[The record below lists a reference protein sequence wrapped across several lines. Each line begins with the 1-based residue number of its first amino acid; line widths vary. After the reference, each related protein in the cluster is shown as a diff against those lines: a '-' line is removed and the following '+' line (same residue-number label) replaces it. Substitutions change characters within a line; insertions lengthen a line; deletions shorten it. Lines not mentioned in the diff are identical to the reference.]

1 MNDNKAPIGRR
12 YKEVPVKSA
21 IPIWCAATVWLF
33 AAVFIPFYSVW
44 HIIIIALIS
53 AAVGITV
60 KLVLPKET
68 RQVEVPFASGNF
80 ALDGI
85 VQEIDRANDAL
96 ENVRKSISADS
107 PSAADKIYGI
117 CEQIEKIRQAL
128 INSPDDITSVRRFI
142 NYYLPTT
149 VNLAEKY
156 QKALEAKSEGENAQ
170 RTLSSIEA
178 VFDQIKQSFEKQHD
192 ALFADDAMDASAEIK
207 VLETMLQR
215 DNLK

>member
-1 MNDNKAPIGRR
+1 MSENKAPIGRR

-21 IPIWCAATVWLF
+21 IPIWCAAAVWLI
-33 AAVFIPFYSVW
+33 AAAFIPFYSIW
-44 HIIIIALIS
+44 HIIIIAVIS
-53 AAVGITV
+53 AAVGIIV

-68 RQVEVPFASGNF
+68 KQVEVPFASGNL

-85 VQEIDRANDAL
+85 VQEIDRANDEL
-96 ENVRKSISADS
+96 ENVRKNIAGPS
-107 PSAADKIYGI
+107 PSAADKISGI

-128 INSPDDITSVRRFI
+128 INSPDDIKSVRRFI

-156 QKALEAKSEGENAQ
+156 RITLEAKSEGENAKK
-170 RTLSSIEA
+170 TLSAIED
-178 VFDQIKQSFEKQHD
+178 VFDQIKLSFEKQHD
-192 ALFADDAMDASAEIK
+192 ALFEDDAIDASAEIK
-207 VLETMLQR
+207 VLETMLER

>member
-1 MNDNKAPIGRR
+1 MNENKAPIGRR

-21 IPIWCAATVWLF
+21 IPIWCAAAVWIF
-33 AAVFIPFYSVW
+33 AAIFIPFYSIW
-44 HIIIIALIS
+44 HIVIIAAIS

-68 RQVEVPFASGNF
+68 RRVEVPFASGNL

-85 VQEIDRANDAL
+85 ISEIDRANDAL
-96 ENVRKSISADS
+96 DNVRASIASDS

-117 CEQIEKIRQAL
+117 CEQIGKIRADL
-128 INSPDDITSVRRFI
+128 INSPGDISYVRRLI

-156 QKALEAKSEGENAQ
+156 RITLEAHSEGENAKT
-170 RTLSSIEA
+170 TLSSIEK
-178 VFDQIKQSFEKQHD
+178 VFDQIILSFKKQHD
-192 ALFADDAMDASAEIK
+192 ALFEDDVMDASAEIK
-207 VLETMLQR
+207 VLETMLEK

>member
-1 MNDNKAPIGRR
+1 MNENKAPIGRR

-21 IPIWCAATVWLF
+21 IPIWCAAAVWVI
-33 AAVFIPFYSVW
+33 AAIFIPFYSIW
-44 HIIIIALIS
+44 HIIIIAVIS

-68 RQVEVPFASGNF
+68 RQVEVPFASGNL

-96 ENVRKSISADS
+96 ESVRANIAADS

-117 CEQIEKIRQAL
+117 REQIDKIRQAL

-156 QKALEAKSEGENAQ
+156 QAALQAKSEGENAKK
-170 RTLSSIEA
+170 TLSSIEA
-178 VFDQIKQSFEKQHD
+178 VFDQIKLSFEKQHD
-192 ALFADDAMDASAEIK
+192 ALFADDVIDATAEIK
-207 VLETMLQR
+207 VLETMLER